1 MENYFVI
8 TSDTF
13 DVTNSKIY
21 DDSTLAVNLFFKTAE
36 SAEDYAKSIV
46 EEYVSDDEATTEVP
60 SEDIKKFITT
70 LGLDEEDT
78 EGYYCVTYKYQE
90 DGKEFVVGYRVEVI
104 DEAD

>member
-13 DVTNSKIY
+13 DVTDSKIY

-70 LGLDEEDT
+70 LGLDEEDA
-78 EGYYCVTYKYQE
+78 EGYKYQE